1 MWWTTCLAVY
11 MYLINFYH
19 AYGFYDIPVSILSL
33 LSDTNY
39 NKFHSYCS
47 TWLTMYP
54 EYSLHDVVRCHLC
67 ESPGPLIHCVICKEY
82 LCKYYKEKHLSDE
95 FKEHKVVPLKFISKC
110 KKHSSKTCY
119 LFCECCNSP
128 LCVECV
134 SSREHN
140 DHDFANVVEK
150 NLKAKNMF

>member
-1 MWWTTCLAVY
+1 

-47 TWLTMYP
+47 TWLTMDP

-140 DHDFANVVEK
+140 DYDFVNVVEK
-150 NLKAKNMF
+150 LESQKFVLKKVKTFKN